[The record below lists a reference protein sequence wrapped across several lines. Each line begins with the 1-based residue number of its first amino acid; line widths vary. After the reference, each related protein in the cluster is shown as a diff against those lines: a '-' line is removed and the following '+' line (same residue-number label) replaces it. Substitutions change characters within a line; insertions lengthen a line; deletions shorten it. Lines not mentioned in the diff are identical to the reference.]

1 MNPFHTTM
9 SILYINLSTSS
20 QHYLNSNLRFKFKR
34 EEEENEIKKKKA
46 SLGVVDQLLL
56 PGPFPLLPQPSSP
69 PVRALAPNPSRHVGP
84 RHQSHPRRTNKL
96 GHDAPGLA
104 TATDRGSLC

>member
-1 MNPFHTTM
+1 MF
-9 SILYINLSTSS
+9 ILYINLGTSS

-56 PGPFPLLPQPSSP
+56 HGPFPLLPQPSSP

-84 RHQSHPRRTNKL
+84 RHQSHPRCTNKL

>member
-1 MNPFHTTM
+1 MF
-9 SILYINLSTSS
+9 ILYINLGTSS

-84 RHQSHPRRTNKL
+84 RTAPSASHRVRCGNSLLRVGRL
-96 GHDAPGLA
+96 GQ
-104 TATDRGSLC
+104 